1 MKEESLTTDCV
12 MIKFNQIELAMLTNV
27 LKLFFDQ
34 DDKVFKS
41 CGIKTKKMERK
52 LSSLYARLDTTYLEN
67 FDEASILK
75 EMWGISM
82 DKARCDE

>member
-1 MKEESLTTDCV
+1 MKEESLTADCV
-12 MIKFNQIELAMLTNV
+12 MIKFNQIELAMLTNI

-34 DDKVFKS
+34 DDEVFKS

-82 DKARCDE
+82 DKARYDE

>member
-1 MKEESLTTDCV
+1 MKEESLTADHV

-27 LKLFFDQ
+27 LNMFFEQ

-52 LSSLYARLDTTYLEN
+52 LSSLYARLDTIYLKN
-67 FDEASILK
+67 FDEASILR
-75 EMWGISM
+75 EMWGTSL
-82 DKARCDE
+82 DKARYDE